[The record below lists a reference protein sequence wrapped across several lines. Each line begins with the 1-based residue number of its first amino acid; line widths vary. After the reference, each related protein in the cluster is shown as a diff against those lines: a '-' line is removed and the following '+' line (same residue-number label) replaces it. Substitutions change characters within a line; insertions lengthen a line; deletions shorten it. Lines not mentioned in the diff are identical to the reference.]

1 MFLLSYINIHS
12 KEKYYNIYSL
22 MEYLFLGVVNNNLS
36 RGTNICSHIVIG
48 FFLINLISVV
58 NKSFY
63 HDYAIIYIYIVH
75 FWTIVSLFCYL
86 IVIYFVVNIVDVFH
100 IYLYSC
106 YFMKCYWTHVI
117 PDIYLSNISFKTCY
131 LPLLSS
137 C

>member
-63 HDYAIIYIYIVH
+63 HDYAIIYIYI
-75 FWTIVSLFCYL
+75 LF
-86 IVIYFVVNIVDVFH
+86 IFG
-100 IYLYSC
+100 
-106 YFMKCYWTHVI
+106 
-117 PDIYLSNISFKTCY
+117 
-131 LPLLSS
+131 LLSH
-137 C
+137 CFVIWLLFILL